1 MTVRVI
7 VSDGHRTN
15 IATMR
20 HLGCDFERG
29 QFTFMHKDK
38 EVLCMLDAV
47 HMIKVLRNLLGE
59 WEEVVGPHGT
69 ARWLDIKNLVKLQV
83 MKRCFLCDW

>member
-7 VSDGHRTN
+7 LSDGHRAN

-20 HLGCDFERG
+20 HLGCDLERG
-29 QFTFMHKDK
+29 QFTFIHKDK

-47 HMIKVLRNLLGE
+47 HMIKVLRNLLGKC
-59 WEEVVGPHGT
+59 EEVVGPHGT
-69 ARWLDIKNLVKLQV
+69 ARWLDIKNLIKLQV
-83 MKRCFLCDW
+83 RR